1 MRRIRD
7 IAPLAALIAA
17 LALPASAHAA
27 ATPGGQAV
35 IRDCADDG
43 QFSRQY
49 SHADLDNA
57 HRNLPTDIREYTDC
71 KSLIEAALARQ
82 GGSGSP
88 TGGGPGGATAGG
100 AGGAGGAA
108 TTPSG
113 AAGTPAAVAALNRA
127 TAEAEGGRASITANG
142 QTIRPLASGLNQVP
156 GAANALPSSVLAA
169 IVAVMALCALGAIAA
184 TWRRWPALA
193 RAPLRLFRR

>member
-27 ATPGGQAV
+27 TTPGGQAV

-57 HRNLPTDIREYTDC
+57 HQNLPTDIREYTDC
-71 KSLIEAALARQ
+71 KSLIEAALAKQ
-82 GGSGSP
+82 GGGSSP
-88 TGGGPGGATAGG
+88 TGGGPGSPGAPG
-100 AGGAGGAA
+100 APAGGAA

-127 TAEAEGGRASITANG
+127 TAEAEGGRPKITANG
-142 QTIRPLASGLNQVP
+142 QTLTPLASGLNHVP

>member
-17 LALPASAHAA
+17 LALPASANAVSA
-27 ATPGGQAV
+27 GAQAV
-35 IRDCADDG
+35 IKDCSDDG
-43 QFSRQY
+43 QFSRTY
-49 SHADLDNA
+49 PAGDLNEAD
-57 HRNLPTDIREYTDC
+57 HNLPTDIREYTDC
-71 KSLIEAALARQ
+71 KSLIEAALAKQ
-82 GGSGSP
+82 GGGGSP
-88 TGGGPGGATAGG
+88 TAGGPGVGG
-100 AGGAGGAA
+100 AGGVGGAA

-127 TAEAEGGRASITANG
+127 TAEAEGGRPSITANG
-142 QTIRPLASGLNQVP
+142 QTIRPLASGLNHVP

>member
-7 IAPLAALIAA
+7 IAPLAALILA
-17 LALPASAHAA
+17 LALPASANAA
-27 ATPGGQAV
+27 ASPGGQAV

-57 HRNLPTDIREYTDC
+57 HQNLPTDIREYTDC
-71 KSLIEAALARQ
+71 KSLIEAALAKQ
-82 GGSGSP
+82 GGGGSP
-88 TGGGPGGATAGG
+88 TGGGPSAGG
-100 AGGAGGAA
+100 AGGVGGAA

-127 TAEAEGGRASITANG
+127 TAEAEGGRPSISANG
-142 QTIRPLASGLNQVP
+142 QTIRPLASGLNHVP

-184 TWRRWPALA
+184 TWRRWPALR
-193 RAPLRLFRR
+193 RAPLRPFRR